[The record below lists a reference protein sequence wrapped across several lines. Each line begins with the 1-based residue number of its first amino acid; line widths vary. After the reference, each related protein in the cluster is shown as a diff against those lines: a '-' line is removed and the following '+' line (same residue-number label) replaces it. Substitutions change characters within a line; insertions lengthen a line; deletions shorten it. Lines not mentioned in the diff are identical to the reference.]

1 MLAFKSIFNS
11 FICISIILFSF
22 SGIAVAQ
29 QINDSIEVEIQKEL
43 VSRDQITPSSWLQQ
57 AENNLILIEGK
68 LLRGYDSSFMNEDYD
83 RLVANFELINKDFN
97 SRGEFMRLRSLDDIK
112 AELLQLNVQ
121 VEIWRKRINR
131 INTEISN
138 EFYILHKIRQDSIK
152 YQIRQDSAIWG
163 IYGELF
169 KQHEDWL
176 EKVDAQCQATLEK
189 FVGIESKL
197 NLLTYNIALK
207 IAAIDQRIKLT
218 QNSFFKKTHPSVWQL
233 NSHSY
238 PQNIGNVFI
247 ETARQNLESLKFYG
261 KQAYIRAILF
271 RIFVLV
277 ITMLPIVYFK
287 RQRKKA
293 GYDVNNSNYTL
304 LHKYTGSAAAS
315 FGMVMAPFVFIN
327 APHIF
332 IEAILIT
339 LAFTTSHIFI
349 KENPGINK
357 KLFYTVLIS
366 YIIFRFFNLMVSV
379 TLFGRILWS
388 LSILLCIPLYKIFFQ
403 IDRTAMRNKM
413 LNKIIIISSIMMILA
428 GWILSITGHF
438 PYGRMLVISGLDGF
452 FLAIVLYVAI
462 YAFIDFIKILAD
474 LYNSRNLISKIRVDL
489 IYQKLVNIVTFLAVV
504 YWLVAFL
511 KNINAYDFIAERIN
525 DLYNQSTTIAGYTIN
540 IGSILIFLTI
550 LYFAIYLSGLL
561 NGIFYDEKRS
571 EETTNKTNLGS
582 YMLIFRL
589 VIITAGFII
598 GMVASG
604 FDLSKINLLIGALGV
619 GIGFGLQ
626 NIINNLVSGI
636 IIAFER
642 PIYVGDI
649 IEVDNVKGRV
659 TDIGLRATT
668 VDTLEGAEFIIPNG
682 QLISEKMK
690 NWTLT
695 AKNFK
700 IETNISIG
708 LENDIVKVTSVIKK
722 AIENMKGVQSYP
734 LPKVILKEIKPQSL
748 DFGVSC
754 WVEDIGTS
762 GAVRNDLLSSIHQSL
777 LEAGIT
783 YPKNIKSD

>member
-1 MLAFKSIFNS
+1 MAKKTFPGY
-11 FICISIILFSF
+11 ICCLVIIYLSLSSNAIAQRISDSLNVEDIAKRQNINLSNP
-22 SGIAVAQ
+22 SG
-29 QINDSIEVEIQKEL
+29 
-43 VSRDQITPSSWLQQ
+43 WLQE

-68 LLRGYDSSFMNEDYD
+68 LLHGYDSSFMNEEYN
-83 RLVANFELINKDFN
+83 RLVANFEMISQDFI

-121 VEIWRKRINR
+121 VENWRNRINR

-152 YQIRQDSAIWG
+152 YQIRQDSAMWG

-169 KQHEDWL
+169 KQHDDWL

-189 FVGIESKL
+189 FVGIERKL

-207 IAAIDQRIKLT
+207 IAAIDQRIKFT

-233 NSHSY
+233 NSQSY
-238 PQNIGNVFI
+238 PQHIGHVFI

-293 GYDVNNSNYTL
+293 DYDVNNSNYTL

-327 APHIF
+327 APHIL

-339 LAFTTSHIFI
+339 LAFTTSNIFI

-366 YIIFRFFNLMVSV
+366 YIILRFFNLMVSV
-379 TLFGRILWS
+379 TLFGRILWT

-403 IDRTAMRNKM
+403 IDRTAIRNKM

-428 GWILSITGHF
+428 GWLLSITGHF

-452 FLAIVLYVAI
+452 FLAIVLFVAI

-474 LYNSRNLISKIRVDL
+474 LYNSRNHISKIRVDL

-504 YWLVAFL
+504 YWLIAFL
-511 KNINAYDFIAERIN
+511 KNINAYDFITERIN

-649 IEVDNVKGRV
+649 IEVDNIKGRV

-668 VDTLEGAEFIIPNG
+668 VDTMEGAEFIIPNG
-682 QLISEKMK
+682 QLISERMK

-708 LENDIVKVTSVIKK
+708 LENDIDTVTRIIKK
-722 AIENMKGVQSYP
+722 VMENMNGVQRYP

-754 WVEDIGTS
+754 WVEDIGIS
-762 GAVRNDLLSSIHQSL
+762 GAVKNELLSGIHQSL
-777 LEAGIT
+777 QEAGIT
-783 YPKNIKSD
+783 YPKNVKSD